1 MITSSGIT
9 ALHLK
14 LTRATLKFLFRLK
27 FLVSLN
33 NLMDTLLMTVHL
45 KHCTDL

>member
-9 ALHLK
+9 ALHFE
-14 LTRATLKFLFRLK
+14 LTRAALEFLFRFK

-33 NLMDTLLMTVHL
+33 NLMNTLLMTVHL
-45 KHCTDL
+45 KHRADL